1 MSNKSVMS
9 VSVLSVLCVLVDLSV
24 LMAIAFVGKL
34 EVVHKEV
41 EGCLISYNLQLACI
55 RKLEVIWPLVS
66 DQMWAHCCVDCSNRL
81 IIIHSVSDSHC
92 IVGIDLLGQLKILT
106 LLEFP
111 LTPPRQ
117 TIFNRALS
125 SLANIRQFWLIWIV
139 EITTLMF
146 ALIQRKSDLAYCCDI
161 PVVSPLC

>member
-1 MSNKSVMS
+1 M
-9 VSVLSVLCVLVDLSV
+9 C
-24 LMAIAFVGKL
+24 
-34 EVVHKEV
+34 
-41 EGCLISYNLQLACI
+41 
-55 RKLEVIWPLVS
+55 
-66 DQMWAHCCVDCSNRL
+66 AHCCVDCSNRW

-111 LTPPRQ
+111 LTPPWQ

-139 EITTLMF
+139 EITTLVF

-161 PVVSPLC
+161 PLGYMVGCGIGIIYTEYNVMTRHVKNVNRLELKTWNNRVEETQAIRVHVCDFWIYCQI